1 MTLSAYPTTSAI
13 SSPGRQNLPQSSCFS
28 TTTVTKPGGSVQ
40 LLSKTRWLCSFQ
52 IIQVIRSTMESKPLR
67 RSPGMHILLMSHQT
81 TKWYTSGTF
90 MVESKLNQILR
101 MIWVTSP
108 PFQIAYCDFFESRP
122 SPFPL
127 TCNINTTG
135 TKFNGYQVYQKL
147 EQRRRQES
155 RNSLSLP
162 PY

>member
-40 LLSKTRWLCSFQ
+40 LLSKTRWLRSFQ

-67 RSPGMHILLMSHQT
+67 TPPGMHILLMSHQT

-108 PFQIAYCDFFESRP
+108 PFQIAYCDFFQVEAIPIS
-122 SPFPL
+122 
-127 TCNINTTG
+127 INM
-135 TKFNGYQVYQKL
+135 
-147 EQRRRQES
+147 
-155 RNSLSLP
+155 
-162 PY
+162 

>member
-67 RSPGMHILLMSHQT
+67 RSPGMHILLMSHQS

-101 MIWVTSP
+101 MIWK
-108 PFQIAYCDFFESRP
+108 E
-122 SPFPL
+122 
-127 TCNINTTG
+127 
-135 TKFNGYQVYQKL
+135 
-147 EQRRRQES
+147 
-155 RNSLSLP
+155 RNHRVFDNSCTLP
-162 PY
+162 PGLVTVVVEKQLD